1 MITKLNESYGKT
13 TVSKS
18 QLEKELTD
26 TFNKYMC
33 SDEEFDAA
41 DQYFLNIDIHQED
54 QRVVVSV
61 EAETYF
67 DTVEHM
73 SYGEYKSLMAEF
85 GYAYN
90 LMSKDEYYD
99 SIRNTK
105 TLEDEMDTVL
115 KKYNPSWYFELWNAT
130 EIRAY
135 LDDCI
140 LKP

>member
-1 MITKLNESYGKT
+1 MIRILKESYGKT

-54 QRVVVSV
+54 QYVVVSV

-67 DTVEHM
+67 DIVEHM

-85 GYAYN
+85 GYTDN

-105 TLEDEMDTVL
+105 TLEDEMDIVL
-115 KKYNPSWYFELWNAT
+115 KKYNSSWYFELWNAT

>member
-1 MITKLNESYGKT
+1 MITRLNESYGKT
-13 TVSKS
+13 TVSASK
-18 QLEKELTD
+18 LEKELTD

-54 QRVVVSV
+54 QYVVVSV

-73 SYGEYKSLMAEF
+73 SYGEYKSLMTEF
-85 GYAYN
+85 GYTDN

-105 TLEDEMDTVL
+105 TLEEEMTDVL
-115 KKYNPSWYFELWNAT
+115 KKYNPDWYFELYNAT
-130 EIRAY
+130 KIAAY

>member
-1 MITKLNESYGKT
+1 MITRLNESYGKT
-13 TVSKS
+13 TVSASK
-18 QLEKELTD
+18 LEKELTD

-41 DQYFLNIDIHQED
+41 DQYFLNIDIHQEN
-54 QRVVVSV
+54 QYVVVSV

-73 SYGEYKSLMAEF
+73 SYGEYKSLMTEF
-85 GYAYN
+85 GYTDN

-105 TLEDEMDTVL
+105 TLEEEMTDVL
-115 KKYNPSWYFELWNAT
+115 KKYNPDWYFELYNAT
-130 EIRAY
+130 KIAAY